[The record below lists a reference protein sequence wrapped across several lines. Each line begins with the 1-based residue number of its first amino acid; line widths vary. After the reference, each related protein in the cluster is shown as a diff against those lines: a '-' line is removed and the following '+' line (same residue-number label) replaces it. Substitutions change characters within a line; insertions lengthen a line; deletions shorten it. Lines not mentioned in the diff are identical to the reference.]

1 METRS
6 VNGVPRLRLGLAQ
19 IDPVVGDLDGN
30 VERVLTDA
38 RRAESAGCDLVVFPE
53 LVITGYPPEDL
64 LLRPGFVADAEQA
77 LDRVVAES
85 GDMTIVVGSV
95 RRGSGTGHEAVE
107 GEHRI
112 EAGPS
117 DRLVLH
123 NSVVACRRGVVV
135 SEHHKRFLP
144 NYSVFDEQRYFAPGE
159 VTAPP
164 FLLDGV
170 RIGLAICEDIWRP
183 DGPVVDLARAGIDA
197 LVVVNASPFDVG
209 KAAMRASIVRERAM
223 EIGVPVVYV
232 NMVGGQDELVFDGDS
247 MVVAGDGTVVARA
260 PRFEEG
266 LHVVDLELPATPAVT
281 PVAEMG
287 IAPALGEEE
296 EVWSALVLGTRD
308 FVRKNGFSEVVIGL
322 SGGVDSAL
330 VAAIAVEALGAA
342 NVHGVLMPSR
352 YSSEHSVSDALE
364 LARNLGIDHRTI
376 PIEPAHL
383 AFMEMLRPS
392 IEGHPLGLTEENLQ
406 SRVRAVILMGLSNVF
421 GWLLLNTGNKSES
434 SVGYS
439 TLYGDSAGAY
449 AVIKDVSKLLVYRL
463 CHWRNGRDGAVVIPV
478 DILEKAPSAELRPD
492 QRDDQSLP
500 PYEVLDPILTAYVEQ
515 DRSGAEIVAMG
526 HDPEVVA
533 QVIRLVDA
541 SEYKRRQGPPGPR
554 ITTKAFGK
562 DRRLPIVNRYR
573 R

>member
-1 METRS
+1 M
-6 VNGVPRLRLGLAQ
+6 NGVPRLRLGLAQ

-406 SRVRAVILMGLSNVF
+406 SRVRAVILMGLSNAF

-526 HDPEVVA
+526 HDPEVAA